1 MEETRNQIKNGVQRE
16 IQIEM
21 LYTIYPGLNIYFG
34 RNSLYRV
41 SERHGGF
48 SAPRPMFRLN

>member
-1 MEETRNQIKNGVQRE
+1 MEEIRNQIKNGVQRE
-16 IQIEM
+16 ILIEM
-21 LYTIYPGLNIYFG
+21 LYTIYPGLNIDFG

-48 SAPRPMFRLN
+48 FGAQTHV